1 MNTIFKN
8 SKFWLAVV
16 GVIQSIIL
24 YYIKLPESIW
34 LSIDVLIGVVI
45 ASLTADQ
52 IVASMRALNLQM
64 KEVSAQL
71 RSMKK

>member
-8 SKFWLAVV
+8 PKFWLAVV